1 MLFFFTDNKPSASRA
16 ILWGTG
22 VSMFWGVLTTIVL
35 LCMTG
40 PSMAAQLV
48 VPVYSLTK
56 YISILN
62 FVQNIDAFHIPMW
75 LIGAS
80 NYRFACSS

>member
-1 MLFFFTDNKPSASRA
+1 
-16 ILWGTG
+16 
-22 VSMFWGVLTTIVL
+22 
-35 LCMTG
+35 MTG

-48 VPVYSLTK
+48 VPVYSFTK

-62 FVQNIDAFHIPMW
+62 FVQNIDAFYIPMW